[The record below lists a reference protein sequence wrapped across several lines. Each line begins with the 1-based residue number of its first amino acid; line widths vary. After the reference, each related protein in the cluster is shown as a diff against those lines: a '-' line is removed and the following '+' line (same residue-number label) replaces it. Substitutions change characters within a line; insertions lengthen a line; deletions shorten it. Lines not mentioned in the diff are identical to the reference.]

1 MNFSD
6 FFIKGL
12 RNTLKLRNGANFS
25 FKGQEIRVPNT
36 TVVDQFMAGEFS
48 TAAYEIVIERGVDDV
63 EHVNLLVTARVNEV
77 SVMSYGRLN
86 LGIDLVKFTA
96 TSDNSRITLIATPY
110 FQPDGVTPLADIK
123 LTFKATYSERLN
135 PIGIP
140 TVTGDATN
148 LGGEAG
154 VLRNWN
160 NSNLPNGFLELDD
173 AGSIIVSAINNIVV
187 PGQST
192 LVSDFVFSKMNFI
205 NTDGSLTIT
214 TNATSNTLTLNL
226 TSLTDLS
233 VTNTFVINPTTGGNI
248 GNAHIGNV
256 TNRAGTFTQL
266 SATGS
271 VTMSDGNQQITMSP
285 TGTGTVTINPVATG
299 SNINNVAI
307 GAITPKPGT
316 LSNLSA
322 NGHVTF
328 TDSQTLTFSPI
339 GTGTLTVNPNLP
351 GSMHNVTVGL
361 TTPAASQFT
370 TITLES
376 TSTQGDYLIRMS
388 QLKSILLGASA

>member
-48 TAAYEIVIERGVDDV
+48 TAAYEIVIERGVNDV
-63 EHVNLLVTARVNEV
+63 EHVNLLVSARVNEV

-148 LGGEAG
+148 LGGETG

-173 AGSIIVSAINNIVV
+173 AGSIIVSAVNNIVV

-192 LVSDFVFSKMNFI
+192 LTSDFVFSKMNFV

-226 TSLTDLS
+226 TSLTNLAI
-233 VTNTFVINPTTGGNI
+233 TNSFVINPASGGALNNVAI
-248 GNAHIGNV
+248 GS
-256 TNRAGTFTQL
+256 TNNKPGTFTQL
-266 SATGS
+266 SASGP
-271 VTMSDGNQQITMSP
+271 VTMTDGNQQITMSP
-285 TGTGTVTINPVATG
+285 TGSGTVTFNPATPG
-299 SNINNVAI
+299 NVNNVRI
-307 GAITPKPGT
+307 GATTPRAGT
-316 LSNLSA
+316 FSSLSA

-328 TDSQTLTFSPI
+328 ADNQTITISPI
-339 GTGTLTVNPNLP
+339 GTGTLTMNPAVP
-351 GSMHNVTVGL
+351 GAMHNVTIGL
-361 TTPAASQFT
+361 TTPAPAQFT
-370 TITLES
+370 TITIES
-376 TSTQGDYLIRMS
+376 TSTQGEYLIALS
-388 QLKSILLGASA
+388 QLKSILLGASV